1 MVHPLDLLEW
11 GWSPEWFF
19 ISPFLIETA
28 ISKNLVKKKIQGSG
42 NVVVKYIAVFLSIFM
57 FESVWIWAKTT
68 RCFRCQGAW
77 LWVIY
82 SPLRNIVCVYVQTW
96 IYIYAEKFPSLEL
109 ENVGGWYLWKT
120 VQIKRGGK
128 RTLAEHLQLSICR
141 GQSLYRGDCLPW
153 SSHQVSRV
161 RGNLALHQG
170 SETPKPQLLPKAT
183 HTAILILLR
192 CCPLYC
198 GDFPP
203 WMFMHSY
210 CGLDFLW
217 YC

>member
-1 MVHPLDLLEW
+1 MKIFNYRSIPATHWPHSPKGRLMVHPLDLLEW

-141 GQSLYRGDCLPW
+141 GQSLYRGESPLIFTP
-153 SSHQVSRV
+153 SLQSQKKLGFASRL
-161 RGNLALHQG
+161 RDSQ
-170 SETPKPQLLPKAT
+170 TPAV
-183 HTAILILLR
+183 A
-192 CCPLYC
+192 
-198 GDFPP
+198 
-203 WMFMHSY
+203 
-210 CGLDFLW
+210 
-217 YC
+217 